1 MNEKEK
7 MIAGMNYN
15 PLDPQ
20 LILLRDRASRLC
32 HRYNKKTFHEVNLR
46 SRLLRKLLR
55 TEGNFWVKPP
65 FYCDYG
71 FNITLGNDVML
82 NYGCVLLD
90 VCPITI
96 GDKTLIGP
104 NVQLLTACHSLDPKL
119 REQDVEFGK
128 PITIGRN
135 VWIGGGAI
143 VCPGVTIRDN
153 TVIGAGSVVT
163 KSMPA
168 NVIAYG
174 NPCRVQRRIDPDQK
188 PDEF

>member
-1 MNEKEK
+1 
-7 MIAGMNYN
+7 
-15 PLDPQ
+15 
-20 LILLRDRASRLC
+20 
-32 HRYNKKTFHEVNLR
+32 
-46 SRLLRKLLR
+46 
-55 TEGNFWVKPP
+55 
-65 FYCDYG
+65 
-71 FNITLGNDVML
+71 ML

-174 NPCRVQRRIDPDQK
+174 NPCRVHRRIDFDQK
-188 PDEF
+188 ADEF